1 MEFTTPIPNTAYPT
15 ASREYFRI
23 SLALFFWI
31 ELLTVTKFHA
41 LTQIQQQGHEIRLQF
56 VLNLYKK

>member
-31 ELLTVTKFHA
+31 ELHNFYQVSRFNSNSTTRSRNSPSVCPQLV
-41 LTQIQQQGHEIRLQF
+41 
-56 VLNLYKK
+56 